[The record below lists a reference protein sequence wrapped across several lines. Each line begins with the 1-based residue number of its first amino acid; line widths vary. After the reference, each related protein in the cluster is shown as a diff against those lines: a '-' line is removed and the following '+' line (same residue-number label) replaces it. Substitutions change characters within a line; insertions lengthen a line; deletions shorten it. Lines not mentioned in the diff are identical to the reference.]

1 MLILRCTQ
9 KLLKKLDLPENQL
22 ASDNAV
28 SISPLGNWHAHV
40 IGVSRNHG
48 IIFVNDATL
57 FSFVVFNVSRATLKN
72 ELPAVFNSAF
82 YDALL
87 SEGFSTEWIRKAKE
101 VGSVFKVGRSTSR
114 RVLGN
119 INDLIRHYQFY
130 ILRDDGVEKCN
141 MQKTIREMNRIPQ
154 KNLSWN
160 YSIEAMKKLANEP
173 FREDLIL
180 H

>member
-9 KLLKKLDLPENQL
+9 KLLKKLDVPENQL

-48 IIFVNDATL
+48 IIFINDATL
-57 FSFVVFNVSRATLKN
+57 FSFVVFDVSKATLKN
-72 ELPAVFNSAF
+72 ELPAVFNSAL
-82 YDALL
+82 YNVLL
-87 SEGFSTEWIRKAKE
+87 SEVFSTDWIKKASE
-101 VGSVFKVGRSTSR
+101 VSSVFKVGRSTSR
-114 RVLGN
+114 RVLGS

-130 ILRDDGVEKCN
+130 ILRDDGIEKCN
-141 MQKTIREMNRIPQ
+141 MQKTVREMNRIPQ
-154 KNLSWN
+154 KNLGW
-160 YSIEAMKKLANEP
+160 MKKLANEP
-173 FREDLIL
+173 FREDALL

>member
-1 MLILRCTQ
+1 M
-9 KLLKKLDLPENQL
+9 K
-22 ASDNAV
+22 V
-28 SISPLGNWHAHV
+28 
-40 IGVSRNHG
+40 
-48 IIFVNDATL
+48 TL
-57 FSFVVFNVSRATLKN
+57 TSYSKSTFKN

-82 YDALL
+82 TDALL
-87 SEGFSTEWIRKAKE
+87 SEKFSEEWIKKASE
-101 VGSVFKVGRSTSR
+101 VSSVFKVGRSTSR

-154 KNLSWN
+154 KNIGWN
-160 YSIEAMKKLANEP
+160 FAIEAMKKLANEP
-173 FREDLIL
+173 FRDDVLL